1 MGHSGKKK
9 ESNSGSAI
17 AKAIRLYKM
26 IYLHYLNVTF
36 RHNKLIVL

>member
-1 MGHSGKKK
+1 MGHSGKEK

-17 AKAIRLYKM
+17 AKAILLYKM
-26 IYLHYLNVTF
+26 IYLHLNVTF